1 MVARAAVPGH
11 LPVLRLDIH
20 ANPETNFDAEATNLR
35 RAARSVGL
43 DLGLSDRVVEEAL
56 TVVRD
61 FVNRGRE
68 LRALGS
74 HFQAEKTIRG
84 DGYVVRVSF
93 NTAQPSGLIQRVL
106 AAFRR

>member
-1 MVARAAVPGH
+1 MLARAAVARH
-11 LPVLRLDIH
+11 RPVLRFAIR
-20 ANPETNFDAEATNLR
+20 ANPDTDVDAEAENLR
-35 RAARSVGL
+35 RAARGAGVEA
-43 DLGLSDRVVEEAL
+43 GLSARIIEEAL

-84 DGYVVRVSF
+84 DGYEVRVNF
-93 NTAQPSGLIQRVL
+93 NTAHRLSLVKRVL
-106 AAFRR
+106 ATFRR